1 MAVAS
6 ARRLLAACPHSIA
19 VVRADDT
26 ALAELLT
33 QEGLQCVVAERAGE
47 GMGYS
52 LAAGVAATMDA
63 VASNAAKAVSG
74 APGADKNARDN
85 ATDDAAGNAANPAA
99 NPAAGGWLVA
109 LADMPFIAPESYAAV
124 LAALADGA
132 RIARPL
138 FGGRPGHPV
147 GFAAEYCDALLVLT
161 GDEGGKAI
169 IAGDPTA
176 LRGCPVDDPGVLHD
190 IDRPAR

>member
-1 MAVAS
+1 MNPITGLLLAAGSSRRFGADKRWHRLADGTPMAVAS

-63 VASNAAKAVSG
+63 VTSNAAKAVSG
-74 APGADKNARDN
+74 AAGADKNARDN
-85 ATDDAAGNAANPAA
+85 ATDDAAGNAADIAADIAA

-109 LADMPFIAPESYAAV
+109 LADMPFIAPASYAAV

-132 RIARPL
+132 RIARP
-138 FGGRPGHPV
+138 
-147 GFAAEYCDALLVLT
+147 AAAVTRSLS
-161 GDEGGKAI
+161 
-169 IAGDPTA
+169 PPNTA
-176 LRGCPVDDPGVLHD
+176 THCWR
-190 IDRPAR
+190 